1 MSTQYDKNNYKA
13 WHNLG
18 LLNYKYFEV
27 LKSSEKNE
35 TILNYAFN
43 SILGFTK
50 SVCIGG
56 KNISKTLQDILR
68 IIDVWFIMGQEETI
82 DKLVFKSFDTIDIDT
97 WLLVIP
103 QLLARVNIKD
113 ERIKNTLS
121 KLLTKIGLTHP
132 RALIYPYII
141 MIIILD

>member
-141 MIIILD
+141 IIIILD

>member
-1 MSTQYDKNNYKA
+1 MYSLGINMLRLKNTKA
-13 WHNLG
+13 VH
-18 LLNYKYFEV
+18 
-27 LKSSEKNE
+27 
-35 TILNYAFN
+35 
-43 SILGFTK
+43 
-50 SVCIGG
+50 
-56 KNISKTLQDILR
+56 ISL
-68 IIDVWFIMGQEETI
+68 